1 MEVKHKIYNGFT
13 TSDEEANIVKYRDFN
28 SSFALSVYEKDI
40 NMVYKNLAF
49 FEENKDFW
57 FYELI
62 IKSGYL
68 SYIDENITSY
78 SSSAKQLGAVVE
90 LNPNNTTV
98 DEFEALVASL
108 IPETR
113 FDLLWADTYPGGDT
127 CKILLKIYGLNDE
140 YFNIYNVSTYEQ
152 DNIIDNQSDEILAY
166 ANAIKLTQL
175 NDILEKYIPIAW
187 KLEIENITT

>member
-1 MEVKHKIYNGFT
+1 M
-13 TSDEEANIVKYRDFN
+13 
-28 SSFALSVYEKDI
+28 
-40 NMVYKNLAF
+40 
-49 FEENKDFW
+49 
-57 FYELI
+57 
-62 IKSGYL
+62 
-68 SYIDENITSY
+68 
-78 SSSAKQLGAVVE
+78 GAVVE